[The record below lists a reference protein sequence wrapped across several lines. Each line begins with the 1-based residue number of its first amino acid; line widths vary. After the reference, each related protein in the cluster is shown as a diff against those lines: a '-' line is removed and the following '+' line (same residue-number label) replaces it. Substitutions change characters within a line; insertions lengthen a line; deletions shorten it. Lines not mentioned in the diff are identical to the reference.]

1 MIKQLLSNKYSLL
14 VLLLMAMMPSAAT
27 AVYYAFHDHWC
38 DYWPTFNYFIGY
50 EYGFGGRKLIGT
62 LLGPLM
68 PEMVTAKHIR
78 LFVLPA
84 NLLMLFGMTWV
95 VWRCMQGRDGQVLGI
110 SLVAYAANPFSMFGF
125 VSSHLSMCF
134 METYMLL
141 LVLMWLLLYVRHRNT
156 WYYYAATLIVPLAC
170 CLIHITFC
178 CILFPLMLGLML
190 FDAIEDDK
198 VSRAK
203 TIAYGTVLAAI
214 AVLFLVL
221 WHWGGMSID
230 LDSLYNR
237 IASRANQDVLPSKD
251 GLKMLYYTT
260 NTGTSW
266 VAGFSVRF
274 VVELLFMLPL
284 LLLLSAPW
292 IVASRNAG
300 TRIQKARYCL
310 PVLMVVVLTLPIFF
324 RATDYSRW
332 WVCWTFSLAMLPL
345 AATATG
351 DSGLAGA
358 LKTLAGYFKKRWY
371 LPLLLVV
378 YLLQFHISDRM
389 FFDGMKESE
398 LLIDY
403 IADILL

>member
-1 MIKQLLSNKYSLL
+1 MAGTKKKSTPKTKGKTAPKPSKKRSGGFVAFLRSRQFARIRGAVYVMFSLFLLLALVGYYATDCGTRGRWLGSLGQALAAFFANRLFGIGSLGFSLLFFVYGMRLWDVKVMPWWKTFGSTLFWMLWISLTLGYIGGAWVHSASGFEHFAGIGLQLAEPLHRLLSWWTL
-14 VLLLMAMMPSAAT
+14 VLLL
-27 AVYYAFHDHWC
+27 F
-38 DYWPTFNYFIGY
+38 
-50 EYGFGGRKLIGT
+50 
-62 LLGPLM
+62 
-68 PEMVTAKHIR
+68 
-78 LFVLPA
+78 
-84 NLLMLFGMTWV
+84 
-95 VWRCMQGRDGQVLGI
+95 
-110 SLVAYAANPFSMFGF
+110 
-125 VSSHLSMCF
+125 
-134 METYMLL
+134 
-141 LVLMWLLLYVRHRNT
+141 
-156 WYYYAATLIVPLAC
+156 
-170 CLIHITFC
+170 
-178 CILFPLMLGLML
+178 
-190 FDAIEDDK
+190 
-198 VSRAK
+198 
-203 TIAYGTVLAAI
+203 I